1 MGAIRFPNLGFEIDL
16 PTGFY
21 IGSFEIKF
29 YGIILALGLIAGAL
43 LAYHGAKKT
52 GQKVDDYIDFT
63 FFAVIGAKY
72 AQEYIMW
79 HLNGI
84 TIHTILRRFLISVAV
99 ELRYMV
105 QL

>member
-21 IGSFEIKF
+21 IGNFEIKF

-63 FFAVIGAKY
+63 FFCRNRCDNMRKNI
-72 AQEYIMW
+72 
-79 HLNGI
+79 LCGI
-84 TIHTILRRFLISVAV
+84 
-99 ELRYMV
+99 
-105 QL
+105 